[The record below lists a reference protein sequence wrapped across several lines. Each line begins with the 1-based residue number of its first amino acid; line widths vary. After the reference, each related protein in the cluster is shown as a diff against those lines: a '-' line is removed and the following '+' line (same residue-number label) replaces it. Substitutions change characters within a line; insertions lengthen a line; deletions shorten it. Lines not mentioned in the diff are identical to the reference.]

1 VRAGES
7 VLVFLST
14 DRKNNSPPS
23 FSLALDSQS
32 TPVLAKAFLIILRRK
47 KIGRCARG
55 LTKECRRLWLR
66 QDVQGLAGVI
76 SQVIDI

>member
-1 VRAGES
+1 VRVGES

-32 TPVLAKAFLIILRRK
+32 TPVLAKAFPIILRRRK
-47 KIGRCARG
+47 K
-55 LTKECRRLWLR
+55 ERRKKKKKM
-66 QDVQGLAGVI
+66 GVP
-76 SQVIDI
+76 V